1 MREGESG
8 FKGERG
14 FENRTSVYDFQR
26 KFHQAYACRNIAG
39 LTAFPASVPE
49 RIKGLFLG
57 ESTGRMPVQGKVRR
71 VFDRKLG
78 IKSIHGRM
86 LFIGILKGGSP

>member
-1 MREGESG
+1 VHLLVHFSTRVFTKHNG
-8 FKGERG
+8 FVK
-14 FENRTSVYDFQR
+14 TSITY
-26 KFHQAYACRNIAG
+26 
-39 LTAFPASVPE
+39 SVPDILPG

-78 IKSIHGRM
+78 IKSIHGCM
-86 LFIGILKGGSP
+86 LFIGFLGIASKA